1 MSWIAARRYARAL
14 MDIGIDRGTY
24 KQYARELTEVQE
36 MIQKVPILKAT
47 LLNLS
52 FSNRSRKDLLMRI
65 LEGTDLSVEVINF
78 FSLLVEK
85 DRIQQLPI
93 IIKHYGDMV
102 DECEGQVRVSVHSV
116 IPLEDNQLTTLEGS
130 LERALKKKIVLKSKV
145 NKELIGGIMVKVNN
159 LLIDS
164 SVRTQLRNLAE
175 TLRKE

>member
-24 KQYARELTEVQE
+24 TQYARELTEVQE

-130 LERALKKKIVLKSKV
+130 LEKALKKKIVLKSKV

-164 SVRTQLRNLAE
+164 SVRTQLRYLAE